1 MQRWEKQLIKTRRGQ
16 IPLSVPC
23 TLKQLEKRKKS
34 GLEVFSLPF
43 HLNLFFSSASFLFL
57 NSCGLFIPHVHSS
70 HRHTCP
76 VFFVFVLVFF
86 PESLRLVQTVK
97 VAARSAWACGEREED
112 GFETTTTAA
121 TKKARKKTHHQK
133 SRLALLTGNKQ
144 SAGGDVC
151 EAQVDTKSTAK
162 ERRNNPEL
170 EGGRLCGRRCCFWS
184 SRSRDPQVG
193 RAQPA
198 QARRDT

>member
-1 MQRWEKQLIKTRRGQ
+1 MQI
-16 IPLSVPC
+16 
-23 TLKQLEKRKKS
+23 
-34 GLEVFSLPF
+34 
-43 HLNLFFSSASFLFL
+43 
-57 NSCGLFIPHVHSS
+57 
-70 HRHTCP
+70 
-76 VFFVFVLVFF
+76 
-86 PESLRLVQTVK
+86 VK

-112 GFETTTTAA
+112 GFETTTTAP

-151 EAQVDTKSTAK
+151 EAQVDTKLTAK

-170 EGGRLCGRRCCFWS
+170 EGGRLSGRRCCFWS